1 MLQDLFRPVA
11 DYWLFDGNKYKKS
24 KELAGGA
31 WDTPIREVLA
41 QHGLSIDGCTTP
53 QAVADVIR
61 GHLYWR
67 PDPLMQL
74 WDFVDPPEIAMA
86 NKGEDCDGAAMLHAQ
101 ACEYA
106 LGPLGWKAYIVSYY
120 ADPWQM
126 SHHYAVAVA
135 PDGQVWVL
143 QPQPKADQDPNQQVV
158 FGPYASIEETTK
170 VVPSWYNATADKYD
184 VRTPKYEPLAA

>member
-11 DYWLFDGNKYKKS
+11 DYWLFEGNKYIKS
-24 KELAGGA
+24 KELAGDA
-31 WDTPIREVLA
+31 WDVNVVEALA
-41 QHGLSIDGCTTP
+41 EHDITLEGLTTP
-53 QAVADVIR
+53 QQVADVFR
-61 GHLYWR
+61 GKWFWR

-74 WDFVDPPEIAMA
+74 WDVVDPPQILLK
-86 NKGEDCDGAAMLHAQ
+86 NLGEDCDGMAMLHAQ
-101 ACEYA
+101 AVEAA
-106 LGPLGWKAYIVSYY
+106 LGHLGWSARIVSYY

-135 PDGQVWVL
+135 PDGQAWVL